1 MYVKIRSID
10 LSFTN
15 RRYTLLTAAVGAEV
29 TGVGPAGLTG
39 AGVGAFVG
47 C

>member
-1 MYVKIRSID
+1 MD
-10 LSFTN
+10 
-15 RRYTLLTAAVGAEV
+15 LLTAAVGAEV
-29 TGVGPAGLTG
+29 TGVGPPAGLTG